1 MNTYTV
7 ALMTSYGHM
16 LGETCHPLAIGV
28 DKATAKSIRRHF
40 DKECTY
46 DEYRDEGTY
55 VVMVS
60 RTYCMNHEDFE
71 KETSIEDMFDDD
83 YDIFEPSAEDLK
95 EWQMASC
102 GLV

>member
-1 MNTYTV
+1 MEIVNNRNKPNMKYKFKITYWGI
-7 ALMTSYGHM
+7 YG
-16 LGETCHPLAIGV
+16 P
-28 DKATAKSIRRHF
+28 
-40 DKECTY
+40 
-46 DEYRDEGTY
+46 
-55 VVMVS
+55 
-60 RTYCMNHEDFE
+60 NEDFE